1 MKLSEI
7 ARFTGDVPAM
17 TDFYRKLL
25 GSEPVFANNSI
36 ASFRCGDVTILI
48 HENYTPGPNDLP
60 CENHIAFAVDDLDL
74 TFAKLQ
80 GQGVTIVAPPT
91 DYPWGRSAYIR
102 DSDGN
107 LIELA
112 GSRSAAS

>member
-7 ARFTGDVPAM
+7 ARFTNDVPAM
-17 TDFYRKLL
+17 TDFYRNLL
-25 GSEPVFANNSI
+25 GSEPVFSNNSI
-36 ASFRCGDVTILI
+36 ASFRCDDVTVLI

-60 CENHIAFAVDDLDL
+60 SENHIAFAVNDLDSA
-74 TFAKLQ
+74 FAQLQ
-80 GQGVTIVAPPT
+80 AQGVTIVAPPT
-91 DYPWGRSAYIR
+91 EYPWGRSAYIR

-112 GSRSAAS
+112 ES